1 MAIQARA
8 LETHLIDF
16 ALQPLWTCARH
27 IRQRSCCTLFGS
39 SAHCWNT
46 GRSAPSHTMTREKAG
61 WQQHPGSWNRA
72 HIRTGN
78 AQCVREDASA
88 LLAPNRCMRIVEL
101 LDYGR
106 KFQMQGARSEQPR
119 GTRTSDAEH
128 AAGAFTRAWVAL
140 VLQVFGVL
148 RPGATGR

>member
-8 LETHLIDF
+8 LETHLIDL
-16 ALQPLWTCARH
+16 ALQPLWTGARH

-46 GRSAPSHTMTREKAG
+46 GRSAQSHTMTREKAG

-88 LLAPNRCMRIVEL
+88 LLTPNRCMRIVEL